1 MNNNNKKTQFAIAS
15 NTTDC
20 ICTAK
25 IMGSQWH
32 WKPCTFKSKI
42 RCILEQSRRNHL
54 GVYALIWIRLLTEWL
69 SISNHENNCCLMI
82 LQASPP
88 LVKTAW
94 FWPNCSFCP
103 YCNKCTVTSLACR
116 CTVHCNLCQWVC
128 VHACICPRR
137 GDGSPAVIVPQSHS
151 ASVPVFFTLSF
162 DSFGAVEW
170 LVKYV
175 RLSPFALEHRHTASR
190 LLQLILDI
198 LMRFNVMKDHRGYL
212 KWTLG

>member
-1 MNNNNKKTQFAIAS
+1 MFMIFIMNNNNKKTQFAIAS

-151 ASVPVFFTLSF
+151 ASIPVSFTLCCAEFCFPLELLSGWLSMSGCHRSF
-162 DSFGAVEW
+162 WSTD
-170 LVKYV
+170 
-175 RLSPFALEHRHTASR
+175 
-190 LLQLILDI
+190 
-198 LMRFNVMKDHRGYL
+198 
-212 KWTLG
+212 TLPATSYSWSQRY

>member
-1 MNNNNKKTQFAIAS
+1 
-15 NTTDC
+15 
-20 ICTAK
+20 
-25 IMGSQWH
+25 MGSQWH

-128 VHACICPRR
+128 VHVCICPRR
-137 GDGSPAVIVPQSHS
+137 GDSSPQWSCPRAILPQYLYFSHWVLIHLELLSGWWSMSGSHHLPWSTDTLLA
-151 ASVPVFFTLSF
+151 ASYSW
-162 DSFGAVEW
+162 S
-170 LVKYV
+170 
-175 RLSPFALEHRHTASR
+175 
-190 LLQLILDI
+190 
-198 LMRFNVMKDHRGYL
+198 
-212 KWTLG
+212 